1 MPNSPTTT
9 QEMMQ
14 IETICDLTNDLVDGP
29 SREVQ
34 SY

>member
-1 MPNSPTTT
+1 MHNSPTTT